1 MNKTKKMI
9 VIFSRKKGNIETKI
23 HGEHIFFP
31 ENDMT
36 FEDLF
41 KKFDKPCDVLVT
53 NNPILLNQFRRDQVY
68 VLQDSGLEP
77 IEFNPYGTD
86 FSIIA
91 KRLCGLGSLQSEVFK
106 DDIKARLQSPSDA
119 IEYLESQVGD
129 SMEKAYLLGKLRK
142 AKEDAQ

>member
-1 MNKTKKMI
+1 MNKTKKMT
-9 VIFSRKKGNIETKI
+9 VIFTRKKENIDTGLK
-23 HGEHIFFP
+23 GKHIFFP

-36 FEDLF
+36 FEELF
-41 KKFDKPCDVLVT
+41 KSFDKPCDVLVT
-53 NNPILLNQFRRDQVY
+53 NNPILLNQFRREQVY
-68 VLQDSGLEP
+68 ILQDSGLEP

-91 KRLCGLGSLQSEVFK
+91 KRLCDLSSLQSEVFK

-119 IEYLESQVGD
+119 IEYLESQIGD
-129 SMEKAYLLGKLRK
+129 SMEKAYLLRQLRK